1 MSAPT
6 DSKLI
11 IPFVPSLFHF
21 SVVKVAL
28 KLSKHI
34 DATTCLKLFKQMRR
48 SDPEIFYETDS
59 NSNSEIDKAKEKLLI
74 IPAHLRE
81 NVVQAILGL
90 DAAVK
95 EWHSDHEGAFRSK
108 NIDETFE
115 WKSNGAIDRIKTMQQ
130 LLLKKD
136 VDINLRFYLA
146 CCYFLEESIKTLWA
160 EMDVNDKRSIPGN
173 PCTRFW
179 VRRMHDGC
187 AVQWIKDIPEYLHL
201 YWEYPTCSFGAF
213 FPFLQ
218 PQERMKEVKKRGFC
232 SDKGEGSGKL
242 HEVESEEHRVLAESS
257 FGSGIKRKDSHKS
270 VQRDETLAAILIG
283 NATSRKSC
291 VICGRSHPN
300 VGKDA
305 PPIRV
310 LLGADVLGSLLTGKI
325 EVFTSG
331 VSAVETLFGW
341 AILGLGSKRQVV
353 NMVTLTIQNI
363 ELRSVIK
370 RLLKENIYE
379 IYNDVLRQWQREGI
393 IETIPDDEILKPD
406 HYIPHRPVL
415 KSSSATN
422 KGRPVFDA
430 SFKRP
435 GYASLNEC
443 LSVVPVFQSRFPNG
457 GSEFPDINES

>member
-187 AVQWIKDIPEYLHL
+187 VVQWIKDIPEYLHL

-218 PQERMKEVKKRGFC
+218 PQERMKFLYSITSSTNDDFLSCTYAATKQEQVHMLNLEAFKVLVVYLNWPLQNFFLQIVEKMWTFIDYPVFKKLLNTIISYSVKKYDFDYEQLLVDLWTRSPQDFKEKAKASRYLSGEISFC
-232 SDKGEGSGKL
+232 
-242 HEVESEEHRVLAESS
+242 
-257 FGSGIKRKDSHKS
+257 FGSVRRRKKYKS
-270 VQRDETLAAILIG
+270 VPS
-283 NATSRKSC
+283 N
-291 VICGRSHPN
+291 
-300 VGKDA
+300 
-305 PPIRV
+305 
-310 LLGADVLGSLLTGKI
+310 
-325 EVFTSG
+325 
-331 VSAVETLFGW
+331 
-341 AILGLGSKRQVV
+341 
-353 NMVTLTIQNI
+353 
-363 ELRSVIK
+363 
-370 RLLKENIYE
+370 
-379 IYNDVLRQWQREGI
+379 
-393 IETIPDDEILKPD
+393 
-406 HYIPHRPVL
+406 
-415 KSSSATN
+415 
-422 KGRPVFDA
+422 
-430 SFKRP
+430 
-435 GYASLNEC
+435 
-443 LSVVPVFQSRFPNG
+443 
-457 GSEFPDINES
+457 